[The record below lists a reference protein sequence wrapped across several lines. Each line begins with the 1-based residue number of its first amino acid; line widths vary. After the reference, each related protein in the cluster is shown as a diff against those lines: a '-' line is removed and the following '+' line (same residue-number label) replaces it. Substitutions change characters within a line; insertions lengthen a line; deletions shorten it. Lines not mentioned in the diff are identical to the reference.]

1 SSQADD
7 RASAPRSPDQA
18 HNACSAE
25 ACHHLVAANFPQ
37 AVSNEGCRL
46 IHVEEQLRVLVQ
58 RASPT
63 DDFVLKFSDPTDDW
77 HCTFLFRGKTKL
89 TGDVQLSCHFDDIC
103 FRYQRDCHGNRQY
116 GQRRSAP
123 RATGLQQMKFNVL
136 RRPVLARFLIATV
149 LLLSMFGASA
159 KAGPYLLLDVGSGR
173 VLAQENAFQRW
184 YPASL
189 TKLMTAYVAF
199 RMIQNGDASM
209 QTPVRISQTAAKL
222 PPAKMGYPIGSML
235 TLETALNIIMV
246 KSANDV
252 ATAIGESLAGS
263 ESVFAAWMNA
273 GAGRR
278 GRKDSHR
285 VNAHGRHSRG
295 QYTSVHELALLVRA
309 IRVEFPQYASLFSIE
324 GIISGNTKMPNG
336 NLLVGRFAGTD
347 GMKTG
352 YICASGFNLI
362 STATR
367 NGRTLA
373 AIVLGSLSQVE

>member
-1 SSQADD
+1 
-7 RASAPRSPDQA
+7 
-18 HNACSAE
+18 
-25 ACHHLVAANFPQ
+25 
-37 AVSNEGCRL
+37 
-46 IHVEEQLRVLVQ
+46 
-58 RASPT
+58 
-63 DDFVLKFSDPTDDW
+63 
-77 HCTFLFRGKTKL
+77 
-89 TGDVQLSCHFDDIC
+89 
-103 FRYQRDCHGNRQY
+103 
-116 GQRRSAP
+116 
-123 RATGLQQMKFNVL
+123 MKFNVL

-159 KAGPYLLLDVGSGR
+159 KAGPYLLLDVSSGR

-222 PPAKMGYPIGSML
+222 PPAKMGYPVGSML
-235 TLETALNIIMV
+235 TLETALKIIMV

-273 GAGRR
+273 EAGRL
-278 GRKDSHR
+278 GMKDSHF
-285 VNAHGRHSRG
+285 VNAHGLHSPE
-295 QYTSVHELALLVRA
+295 QYTSAHDLALLVRA

-373 AIVLGSLSQVE
+373 AIVLGSLSQVERAEMAAALLAEGFKRRGGGTPIANLQRPASVGGPVDIRSSICTAEAAAKRNEKRDERGRLVFESPHLAPMTREPQLVRVSLIPNSVPKTGAIGQLVNVPRPTPRPDFMPLAYGQGG